1 MATIAQ
7 YIAEINHQRDLLAG
21 HLVARG
27 IIATADEKLNLLVHK
42 VSLLPSG
49 STEKTV
55 IFDAD
60 HRDGIFLSHNNTLYS
75 LSAFTAV
82 YPDFCSSKNEYA
94 LNYSTSIF
102 GWDYSCYTC
111 STVPLTLSA
120 ATQIAYAV
128 SGKQHRN
135 RHHAAGT
142 VGQRHSRGHSQQGTD
157 RGSHIDLS
165 LQWLYST
172 DYITTLTPCEGV
184 TTGTYYSGMGR
195 TEQQQPSLIR
205 SITADLK
212 EVIL

>member
-111 STVPLTLSA
+111 STVPLILFSTSRLSWVCA
-120 ATQIAYAV
+120 D
-128 SGKQHRN
+128 S
-135 RHHAAGT
+135 
-142 VGQRHSRGHSQQGTD
+142 SRCVMDSVCSCKVYV
-157 RGSHIDLS
+157 RLS
-165 LQWLYST
+165 DSSCTFPST
-172 DYITTLTPCEGV
+172 
-184 TTGTYYSGMGR
+184 
-195 TEQQQPSLIR
+195 
-205 SITADLK
+205 
-212 EVIL
+212 

>member
-55 IFDAD
+55 VFDAD
-60 HRDGIFLSHNNTLYS
+60 HRKNVSLLYNGTLYS
-75 LSAFTAV
+75 LEDFVAQ

-102 GWDYSCYTC
+102 GWDYSCFTC

-120 ATQIAYAV
+120 ATQIAVRFLASSTESAGYLPETMSCGWCSRTAARQRTF
-128 SGKQHRN
+128 SARHRQ
-135 RHHAAGT
+135 RAA
-142 VGQRHSRGHSQQGTD
+142 
-157 RGSHIDLS
+157 
-165 LQWLYST
+165 
-172 DYITTLTPCEGV
+172 TLTCPCNGCTAR
-184 TTGTYYSGMGR
+184 TTSPR
-195 TEQQQPSLIR
+195 
-205 SITADLK
+205 
-212 EVIL
+212 

>member
-21 HLVARG
+21 HLVVRG

-55 IFDAD
+55 VFDAD
-60 HRDGIFLSHNNTLYS
+60 HRKNVSLLYNGTLYS
-75 LSAFTAV
+75 LEDFVSQ

-102 GWDYSCYTC
+102 GWDYSCFTC

-120 ATQIAYAV
+120 ATQIAVRFLASSTETGIMRLV
-128 SGKQHRN
+128 QSDSGTAEDILSKAQ
-135 RHHAAGT
+135 T
-142 VGQRHSRGHSQQGTD
+142 E
-157 RGSHIDLS
+157 GSYIDLS

-184 TTGTYYSGMGR
+184 TTGTYY
-195 TEQQQPSLIR
+195 L
-205 SITADLK
+205 A
-212 EVIL
+212 

>member
-55 IFDAD
+55 AFDAD

-111 STVPLTLSA
+111 STVP
-120 ATQIAYAV
+120 
-128 SGKQHRN
+128 QHRSRCGFWQAVQRQAFCGWYSRTAAQQRTFSA
-135 RHHAAGT
+135 RHRQRAAILTCLCNGC
-142 VGQRHSRGHSQQGTD
+142 
-157 RGSHIDLS
+157 
-165 LQWLYST
+165 
-172 DYITTLTPCEGV
+172 TTRIISP
-184 TTGTYYSGMGR
+184 R
-195 TEQQQPSLIR
+195 
-205 SITADLK
+205 
-212 EVIL
+212 

>member
-7 YIAEINHQRDLLAG
+7 CIAEINHQRDLLAG
-21 HLVARG
+21 HLVVRG

-55 IFDAD
+55 VFDAD
-60 HRDGIFLSHNNTLYS
+60 HRKNVSLLYNGTLYS
-75 LSAFTAV
+75 LEDFVAQ

-102 GWDYSCYTC
+102 GWDYSCFTC

-120 ATQIAYAV
+120 ATQIAVRFLASSTETGIMRLV
-128 SGKQHRN
+128 QSDSGTAEDILSKAQ
-135 RHHAAGT
+135 T
-142 VGQRHSRGHSQQGTD
+142 E
-157 RGSHIDLS
+157 GSYIDLS
-165 LQWLYST
+165 LQWLYRT

-184 TTGTYYSGMGR
+184 TTGTYYLAWVGR
-195 TEQQQPSLIR
+195 SNNSHPLIR
-205 SITADLK
+205 SITA
-212 EVIL
+212 I

>member
-49 STEKTV
+49 STKKTV
-55 IFDAD
+55 VFDAD

-82 YPDFCSSKNEYA
+82 YPDLCSSKKEYA

-102 GWDYSCYTC
+102 
-111 STVPLTLSA
+111 
-120 ATQIAYAV
+120 
-128 SGKQHRN
+128 
-135 RHHAAGT
+135 
-142 VGQRHSRGHSQQGTD
+142 
-157 RGSHIDLS
+157 
-165 LQWLYST
+165 
-172 DYITTLTPCEGV
+172 
-184 TTGTYYSGMGR
+184 
-195 TEQQQPSLIR
+195 
-205 SITADLK
+205 
-212 EVIL
+212 

>member
-120 ATQIAYAV
+120 ATQIAMRLV
-128 SGKQHRN
+128 QSDSGTAEDILSKAQ
-135 RHHAAGT
+135 T
-142 VGQRHSRGHSQQGTD
+142 E
-157 RGSHIDLS
+157 GSHIDLS

-184 TTGTYYSGMGR
+184 TTGTYYLAWVGR
-195 TEQQQPSLIR
+195 SNNSRPLIR
-205 SITADLK
+205 SITA
-212 EVIL
+212 I

>member
-49 STEKTV
+49 STKKTV
-55 IFDAD
+55 VFDAD

-120 ATQIAYAV
+120 ATQIAMRFLASSTAEDILNKAKTEGGY
-128 SGKQHRN
+128 
-135 RHHAAGT
+135 
-142 VGQRHSRGHSQQGTD
+142 
-157 RGSHIDLS
+157 IDLS

-172 DYITTLTPCEGV
+172 DYITTLTPCENV
-184 TTGTYYSGMGR
+184 TTGKYYLAWVGR
-195 TEQQQPSLIR
+195 SNNSHPLIR
-205 SITADLK
+205 SITA
-212 EVIL
+212 I

>member
-1 MATIAQ
+1 M
-7 YIAEINHQRDLLAG
+7 
-21 HLVARG
+21 
-27 IIATADEKLNLLVHK
+27 
-42 VSLLPSG
+42 
-49 STEKTV
+49 

-120 ATQIAYAV
+120 ATQIAMRFLASSTETGIMRLV
-128 SGKQHRN
+128 QSDSGTAEDILSKAQ
-135 RHHAAGT
+135 T
-142 VGQRHSRGHSQQGTD
+142 E
-157 RGSHIDLS
+157 GSHIDLS

-184 TTGTYYSGMGR
+184 TTGTYYLAW
-195 TEQQQPSLIR
+195 EQQQPSG
-205 SITADLK
+205 DP
-212 EVIL
+212 VD

>member
-21 HLVARG
+21 HLVSRG
-27 IIATADEKLNLLVHK
+27 IIATANEKLNLLVHK

-60 HRDGIFLSHNNTLYS
+60 HRDGIFLSHNDTLYS

-82 YPDFCSSKNEYA
+82 YPEFCSSKNEYA

-120 ATQIAYAV
+120 ATQIAMRFLASSTEAGV
-128 SGKQHRN
+128 LRLVQSDSGTALFFYEHE
-135 RHHAAGT
+135 T
-142 VGQRHSRGHSQQGTD
+142 RGLRET
-157 RGSHIDLS
+157 LS
-165 LQWLYST
+165 L
-172 DYITTLTPCEGV
+172 IH
-184 TTGTYYSGMGR
+184 
-195 TEQQQPSLIR
+195 I
-205 SITADLK
+205 
-212 EVIL
+212 

>member
-21 HLVARG
+21 HLVSRG
-27 IIATADEKLNLLVHK
+27 IIATANEKLNLLVHK

-60 HRDGIFLSHNNTLYS
+60 HRDGIFLSHNDTLYS

-82 YPDFCSSKNEYA
+82 YPEFCSSKNEYA

-120 ATQIAYAV
+120 ATQIAMRFWQAAQRQVFCGWYSQTAERQRTFLP
-128 SGKQHRN
+128 KHRPK
-135 RHHAAGT
+135 AAILICLCNGCT
-142 VGQRHSRGHSQQGTD
+142 AR
-157 RGSHIDLS
+157 IIS
-165 LQWLYST
+165 L
-172 DYITTLTPCEGV
+172 
-184 TTGTYYSGMGR
+184 R
-195 TEQQQPSLIR
+195 
-205 SITADLK
+205 
-212 EVIL
+212 

>member
-120 ATQIAYAV
+120 ATQIAMRFLEAAWKPASCGWYSRTAAQQRTFSARHRQRAAILTCPC
-128 SGKQHRN
+128 SG
-135 RHHAAGT
+135 
-142 VGQRHSRGHSQQGTD
+142 
-157 RGSHIDLS
+157 
-165 LQWLYST
+165 
-172 DYITTLTPCEGV
+172 C
-184 TTGTYYSGMGR
+184 
-195 TEQQQPSLIR
+195 
-205 SITADLK
+205 TAR
-212 EVIL
+212 IISPR